1 MFGHQKDEDDDAKP
15 EGETGE
21 EATAQ
26 PPRALVSRPDA
37 PRRLLDDANL
47 TPKVSR
53 PEAPRRAPEM
63 PGGIARRADQTGDDD
78 GKNLIVGRDI
88 VINGEINSCDRLVVE
103 GRVEASMKDCREI
116 EIAKTGTFKGQVEFD
131 RADISGT
138 FEGDLT
144 AREYL
149 VVRATGRIT
158 GKVKFGE
165 LEIER
170 GGQIVG
176 EVQVF
181 DKGAALTHGDTHDDT
196 DHDTERFVKTA
207 TTRGDDIERDFV

>member
-1 MFGHQKDEDDDAKP
+1 MVGHQKDEDDDAKP

-37 PRRLLDDANL
+37 PRRSLDDTNA
-47 TPKVSR
+47 TPTSRAPTNR
-53 PEAPRRAPEM
+53 PEAPRRLPEM
-63 PGGIARRADQTGDDD
+63 PGEIARRADQPGGDDS
-78 GKNLIVGRDI
+78 KRLIVGRDI
-88 VINGEINSCDRLVVE
+88 VVNCEILSCDQLVVE
-103 GRVEASMKDCREI
+103 GRVEASMMDCHEI
-116 EIAKTGTFKGQVEFD
+116 EIAETGTFKGQAEFD
-131 RADISGT
+131 RADIRGN

-158 GKVKFGE
+158 GKVRFGE

-181 DKGAALTHGDTHDDT
+181 DKGAARRTHGDPYDDT
-196 DHDTERFVKTA
+196 DHVTGPNSPLGWNA
-207 TTRGDDIERDFV
+207 TS

>member
-21 EATAQ
+21 EAIAQ
-26 PPRALVSRPDA
+26 PPLRAPVSRLNSL
-37 PRRLLDDANL
+37 RRLLDDTNQPP
-47 TPKVSR
+47 TPPASINR
-53 PEAPRRAPEM
+53 PEAPRRQPET
-63 PGGIARRADQTGDDD
+63 PGGIARRADQPGGDD
-78 GKNLIVGRDI
+78 GKKLIVGRDI
-88 VINGEINSCDRLVVE
+88 FFNGEIQSCDRLVVE
-103 GRVEASMKDCREI
+103 GRVEVSMKDCREI
-116 EIAKTGTFKGQVEFD
+116 EIAETGTFKGQVESD
-131 RADISGT
+131 RADIRGN

-158 GKVKFGE
+158 GKVRFGE

-176 EVQVF
+176 EFQVF
-181 DKGAALTHGDTHDDT
+181 DEGAARRTHGDT
-196 DHDTERFVKTA
+196 
-207 TTRGDDIERDFV
+207 

>member
-37 PRRLLDDANL
+37 PRRLLDDTNP
-47 TPKVSR
+47 TPTPRAPTNR
-53 PEAPRRAPEM
+53 PEAPRRLPEM
-63 PGGIARRADQTGDDD
+63 PGGIARRADQPGGDD
-78 GKNLIVGRDI
+78 GKKLIVGRDI
-88 VINGEINSCDRLVVE
+88 VFNGEIHSCDRLVVE

-116 EIAKTGTFKGQVEFD
+116 EIAETGTFKGQAEFD
-131 RADISGT
+131 RADISGN

-158 GKVKFGE
+158 GKVRFGE

-181 DKGAALTHGDTHDDT
+181 DEGAARRTHGDTYDDT
-196 DHDTERFVKTA
+196 DHVTGPNSPLGWNA
-207 TTRGDDIERDFV
+207 TS